1 MKYSIRGFHFIH
13 KLLKGIPNWGHN
25 YHMGWQQIW
34 IVLPLVSIDY
44 TWDYIC
50 FQGVPIW
57 GSICNI
63 SYHPQMFQGSPLLGF
78 IPPIDWGYFLQM
90 DTPLVPYLPH
100 CLKQFLQGISP
111 WGHICHIEWNLFY
124 KVFPLG
130 ALAATLV
137 EKIGWVFFLQ
147 EVPPW
152 VPICYIGRS
161 ILQGILPL
169 GCRHQMVWNEFDKG
183 LSLWCTA
190 TTLADIHFRRG
201 PPSRPVV
208 KLSATKFPMG
218 YPWYHIYYTSCN
230 KLCKGFHL
238 WYLATTWEF
247 SLVAKSATHYVWK
260 HFMGFFV
267 CPF

>member
-25 YHMGWQQIW
+25 CHMGWQQIW

-78 IPPIDWGYFLQM
+78 SPPIDWGYFLQM

-137 EKIGWVFFLQ
+137 EKIGWVFFCKRSPLGSLSATLAEAFYKGFFLWDVGIKWSEMNSTRGYLFGAQ
-147 EVPPW
+147 LPHWLTSIFEEVPPRGQLSHCLPQSFQW
-152 VPICYIGRS
+152 VT
-161 ILQGILPL
+161 LGIISTIPA
-169 GCRHQMVWNEFDKG
+169 VINY
-183 LSLWCTA
+183 A
-190 TTLADIHFRRG
+190 RG
-201 PPSRPVV
+201 S
-208 KLSATKFPMG
+208 TFG
-218 YPWYHIYYTSCN
+218 I
-230 KLCKGFHL
+230 
-238 WYLATTWEF
+238 
-247 SLVAKSATHYVWK
+247 
-260 HFMGFFV
+260 
-267 CPF
+267 